1 MSSIYSKYR
10 PRLFSEI
17 VGQGHIV
24 KTLSNAIKNNRISHA
39 YLFTGPR
46 GTGKTTLARLFAKT
60 INCQNKQKQKIED
73 VVLVEACLK
82 CPNCQTIHQ
91 KKAFDIIEIDAASY
105 TGVDNIRQIRETVP
119 LPPSQLQYKVY
130 IIDEV
135 HMLSSGAFNA
145 LLKTL
150 EEPPQHAIF
159 ILATTEIHK
168 VPETIV
174 SRCQR
179 FDFSSLTQEQIIGRL
194 EKIAQKEGVE
204 VEKAALETIA
214 TEAEGGMRD
223 AESLLGQIISLEDK
237 KITAKEVDSILGTSP
252 RKKSI
257 DFLGLVFDKQYQLAL
272 EKISQLSQE
281 GINFKNFIK
290 NIITFLRALLVLSV
304 SPQSKNHPALKSLT
318 PEQLDFGKKIAQKY
332 SSQELLEFL
341 KIFLESLQ
349 ETKNSFIPQLPLELA
364 VVKIKISQTEKKS
377 PSQVQPQ
384 NSKQVQPQ
392 IPPKNDFSLNNFS
405 DKSAASFKKSS
416 PQKNISFSPKNSES
430 NSSFQP
436 LKKEEELT
444 DQTESDSLKSKEMK
458 SSAPKQTVS
467 LEEIIEKWSEILEGV
482 KPHNHSIYGCL
493 SNCSLGEIT
502 EEGLYIKVRYPFHK
516 KTLSSPSN
524 LLTIQKVIANIL
536 QCSLKVFFVSEEEFK
551 KIKNINQSSEI
562 KQPKNQEKA
571 NIIYEAMKIMGGK
584 IIKKA

>member
-10 PRLFSEI
+10 PQLFSEI
-17 VGQGHIV
+17 VGQSHIV
-24 KTLSNAIKNNRISHA
+24 RTLSNAIKNNRISHA

-60 INCQNKQKQKIED
+60 INCQNKQKQKVKEA
-73 VVLVEACLK
+73 VLVEACLK

-194 EKIAQKEGVE
+194 EEIAQKEGVAI
-204 VEKAALETIA
+204 EKAALETIA
-214 TEAEGGMRD
+214 AEAEGGMRD

-257 DFLGLVFDKQYQLAL
+257 DFLGLIFDEQYQLAL
-272 EKISQLSQE
+272 EK
-281 GINFKNFIK
+281 
-290 NIITFLRALLVLSV
+290 FLA
-304 SPQSKNHPALKSLT
+304 
-318 PEQLDFGKKIAQKY
+318 
-332 SSQELLEFL
+332 
-341 KIFLESLQ
+341 
-349 ETKNSFIPQLPLELA
+349 
-364 VVKIKISQTEKKS
+364 
-377 PSQVQPQ
+377 
-384 NSKQVQPQ
+384 
-392 IPPKNDFSLNNFS
+392 
-405 DKSAASFKKSS
+405 
-416 PQKNISFSPKNSES
+416 
-430 NSSFQP
+430 
-436 LKKEEELT
+436 
-444 DQTESDSLKSKEMK
+444 
-458 SSAPKQTVS
+458 
-467 LEEIIEKWSEILEGV
+467 
-482 KPHNHSIYGCL
+482 
-493 SNCSLGEIT
+493 
-502 EEGLYIKVRYPFHK
+502 
-516 KTLSSPSN
+516 
-524 LLTIQKVIANIL
+524 
-536 QCSLKVFFVSEEEFK
+536 
-551 KIKNINQSSEI
+551 
-562 KQPKNQEKA
+562 
-571 NIIYEAMKIMGGK
+571 
-584 IIKKA
+584 